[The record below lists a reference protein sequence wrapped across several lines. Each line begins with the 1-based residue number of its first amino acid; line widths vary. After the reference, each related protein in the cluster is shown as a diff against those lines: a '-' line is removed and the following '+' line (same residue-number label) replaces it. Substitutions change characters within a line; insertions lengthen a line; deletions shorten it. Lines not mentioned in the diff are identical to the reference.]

1 MVPSRRM
8 GIARVVRLLGRVA
21 RGLLAAILLAALLA
35 GLPTA
40 LIYGV
45 GWPLPGHLPS
55 LDEIGSVLM
64 APMSTRFLLDV
75 LACLAWLIWVVFV
88 IDVAACAVEVVRG
101 ARWPELRRQTGPVR
115 RVAAVL
121 VGALLVAVLGRTAT
135 AAPAAPAE
143 AGRPV
148 GHAPVVATAP
158 AWTTPVA
165 SEHTGTPL
173 SRSQPAVE
181 PGTERVRPPEGGVHD
196 SLWRIA
202 QRCLGDGDRWPE
214 IWALNEGSTQPG
226 GRVLS
231 NPHLIHPGDTLRLPT
246 TSPPPTPA
254 ASPPAPPE
262 PTPTSPAPAAEPA
275 PPAPS
280 TTTPPPFTP
289 PLSEP
294 APATTDPAADTAA
307 DEPAGGAVTWGSGEV
322 FVSLGLAAA
331 VSALL
336 VLARRRRHARYRP
349 GSGRRDD
356 DLPVAPVVYQL
367 RLAHLR
373 AQHYDEDIELEAETD
388 EPGDTGADDPA
399 AHEDRPEP
407 VRSGAASRSRR
418 ADTGTEGQVR
428 VLAPRIRR
436 VIGAATAPATG
447 AGPAEP
453 PSVVDIAL
461 DPTAP
466 GAGGETVNAAAGDG
480 TQVAF
485 GLARAHGLGL
495 VGPGGYAAARALLL
509 SVLTTTP
516 EGGAVPRV
524 FVPAAD
530 LARLLGVPVP
540 AAGMPDTVT
549 VVADLD
555 TALAA
560 LDAPEPSRPAVLI
573 ATPPGEPDQQARLQ
587 QLLDNGAQYGL
598 TALLL
603 GQWRPGVT
611 AYVTAGGIISATD
624 PGLGEP
630 LRGTRAFTLPETATR
645 DLLALLRTA
654 QPADDTSGVSD
665 AAEPHGHAPAPR
677 RAPTPPEEVAPSQP
691 EHTGD
696 GPDRLEITAGPPIP
710 EPAPAEAGGE
720 PDSEPRPLPPR
731 TADTGLGKPTPLV
744 LTVFGA
750 PALHWRPD
758 PARPEDTRDLSGEL
772 SSRPVELLVYLAV
785 HPGGVSRDGI
795 VDALWPDEPPRNPAS
810 VLRTVLSRIR
820 RALDTAT
827 GRAVGELVLAEHG
840 QYRLDPAVVEVDYWG
855 FADAVTARRT
865 ATTPERRTDAY
876 EAIVAHYGGPLA
888 EGLEA
893 EWLVAAR
900 EATRRDA
907 LDAVAALARARV
919 TDDPDYTLDL
929 LETARAFDPHN
940 ELLYRDIM
948 RLQHALGRHDAISRT
963 LTLLRTRLGEVDAKP
978 TADTVDLAQRLRARD
993 TGIPVEDFSRST
1005 AP

>member
-1 MVPSRRM
+1 MVPSRRA
-8 GIARVVRLLGRVA
+8 GIARVGRLLGRVA
-21 RGLLAAILLAALLA
+21 RGLLAAILLAALVA
-35 GLPTA
+35 GLPAA

-45 GWPLPGHLPS
+45 GWPLPDHLPN

-75 LACLAWLIWVVFV
+75 LACLAWLIWLVFV
-88 IDVAACAVEVVRG
+88 IDVAACGVEVARG

-143 AGRPV
+143 AARPV
-148 GHAPVVATAP
+148 GHAPVIATAP
-158 AWTTPVA
+158 ARTPPVA
-165 SEHTGTPL
+165 GEHTGTPL

-181 PGTERVRPPEGGVHD
+181 PGTERVRPPEDGVHD

-246 TSPPPTPA
+246 TSPPPSPPA
-254 ASPPAPPE
+254 PPPAPPE
-262 PTPTSPAPAAEPA
+262 PTPPSPAPAAEPA

-280 TTTPPPFTP
+280 TTTPPPATP

-294 APATTDPAADTAA
+294 APATTDPAAGTAA

-336 VLARRRRHARYRP
+336 VRARRRRHARYRP
-349 GSGRRDD
+349 GSGRRGD
-356 DLPVAPVVYQL
+356 DLPVAPVVYRL

-373 AQHYDEDIELEAETD
+373 AQHHDEDSELEAGTD
-388 EPGDTGADDPA
+388 EAGDTGTDDPA
-399 AHEDRPEP
+399 THEDRPDP
-407 VRSGAASRSRR
+407 GRCGAAARSRR

-428 VLAPRIRR
+428 VLAPRVRR
-436 VIGAATAPATG
+436 VIGTASAPGT
-447 AGPAEP
+447 GPAEP

-466 GAGGETVNAAAGDG
+466 GAGGETVNAAAGEG

-485 GLARAHGLGL
+485 DLARVHGLGL

-509 SVLTTTP
+509 SVLTAVS
-516 EGGAVPRV
+516 EGGSVPRV

-540 AAGMPDTVT
+540 AAGLPDTVA

-573 ATPPGEPDQQARLQ
+573 ATPPGEPDRQARLQ
-587 QLLDNGAQYGL
+587 QLLDNGAQHGL
-598 TALLL
+598 AALLL

-611 AYVTAGGIISATD
+611 AYVTARGIFSATD

-645 DLLALLRTA
+645 DLLAFLRTA
-654 QPADDTSGVSD
+654 QPPDAGGVSD
-665 AAEPHGHAPAPR
+665 APEPRNRALAPR
-677 RAPTPPEEVAPSQP
+677 RTPTQEAAPSPPERA
-691 EHTGD
+691 GD
-696 GPDRLEITAGPPIP
+696 GPGRLEITAGSPAP
-710 EPAPAEAGGE
+710 EPAAAEADAHRG
-720 PDSEPRPLPPR
+720 SEPRPLPP
-731 TADTGLGKPTPLV
+731 PTEAAGTPAAPLV
-744 LTVFGA
+744 LTVFGT

-758 PARPEDTRDLSGEL
+758 PSRLEDTRDLYGEL

-785 HPGGVSRDGI
+785 HPGGASRDGI

-820 RALDTAT
+820 RALDAAT
-827 GRAVGELVLAEHG
+827 RGAAGELVLAEHG
-840 QYRLDPAVVEVDYWG
+840 RYRLDPAAVEVDYWG
-855 FADAVTARRT
+855 FADAVIARRT
-865 ATTPERRTDAY
+865 AATPERRADAC
-876 EAIVAHYGGPLA
+876 EAVVAHYGGALA

-893 EWLVAAR
+893 EWLAAAR

-907 LDAVAALARARV
+907 LDAVVALARARV
-919 TDDPDYTLDL
+919 ADDPDYTLDL

-963 LTLLRTRLGEVDAKP
+963 LALLRTRLDEIDAAP
-978 TADTVDLAQRLRARD
+978 DTDTVDLARRLRARD
-993 TGIPVEDFSRST
+993 TGIPVDEFSRST